1 MFDPMQTF
9 TLRQTAVV
17 NAQCDAVKTE
27 GQWKLS
33 PKNKQTNGWPLIFHV
48 CQRVQ

>member
-1 MFDPMQTF
+1 MFGPMQTF
-9 TLRQTAVV
+9 TLRQSAVV
-17 NAQCDAVKTE
+17 NAQCDAENTE

-48 CQRVQ
+48 FQRVQ